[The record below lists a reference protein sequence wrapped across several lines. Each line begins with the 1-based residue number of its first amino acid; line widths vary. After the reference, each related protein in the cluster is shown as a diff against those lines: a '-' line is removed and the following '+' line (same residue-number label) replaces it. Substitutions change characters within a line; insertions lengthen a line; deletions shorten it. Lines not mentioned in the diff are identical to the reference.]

1 MGEEEAL
8 NYLEKPAS
16 EAVTDSTRF
25 MWTILSMGF
34 CVWLVVG
41 ALYVNAFDRY
51 EVSTD
56 ARESHGLVRGD
67 ANKYWLVANR
77 FVQAIRQGESFSS
90 ATGEYRLPY
99 LYPMLLALYGQITNL
114 EFLDSEGRIP
124 SGGKFGFL
132 LLQAL
137 FYYFSLWFFYSRLKE
152 MVPPVV
158 ANVLLIFLTLEP
170 TILQYHTSF
179 WTESVFLSLELLA
192 FAFVVRP
199 SSRFF
204 SNLPLGFV
212 LGLMCLQRP
221 ISTLYCLVVAIAL
234 IVQLGRAGL
243 GASAAVFIP
252 VLTILGLI
260 GFNNYSRMGVFYV
273 TPTQGLDGPLNYLAN
288 YVVADAEGGDPK
300 TARGQ
305 LLEQADQ
312 IARERGLDPDSSS
325 ERVGYLAK
333 HIKKDLAIG
342 TFIKYPADN
351 AQIHRISYDE
361 IRGNRSSICVL
372 AHRVRIQGKQ
382 SRNSGPHHCVPR
394 LDLPARSVCIFRS
407 FPWTH
412 VVRCLRLQALGVS
425 RISRIPVPL
434 DPLSMGSGGWVGD
447 IRYMVPALIFYAIY
461 VAVAL
466 CWIRDRVVLS
476 GRPKRITS

>member
-137 FYYFSLWFFYSRLKE
+137 FYYFSLWFFYSRLKAC
-152 MVPPVV
+152 V
-158 ANVLLIFLTLEP
+158 IISFFL
-170 TILQYHTSF
+170 
-179 WTESVFLSLELLA
+179 
-192 FAFVVRP
+192 
-199 SSRFF
+199 
-204 SNLPLGFV
+204 
-212 LGLMCLQRP
+212 
-221 ISTLYCLVVAIAL
+221 
-234 IVQLGRAGL
+234 
-243 GASAAVFIP
+243 
-252 VLTILGLI
+252 
-260 GFNNYSRMGVFYV
+260 
-273 TPTQGLDGPLNYLAN
+273 
-288 YVVADAEGGDPK
+288 
-300 TARGQ
+300 
-305 LLEQADQ
+305 
-312 IARERGLDPDSSS
+312 
-325 ERVGYLAK
+325 
-333 HIKKDLAIG
+333 
-342 TFIKYPADN
+342 
-351 AQIHRISYDE
+351 
-361 IRGNRSSICVL
+361 
-372 AHRVRIQGKQ
+372 
-382 SRNSGPHHCVPR
+382 
-394 LDLPARSVCIFRS
+394 
-407 FPWTH
+407 
-412 VVRCLRLQALGVS
+412 
-425 RISRIPVPL
+425 
-434 DPLSMGSGGWVGD
+434 
-447 IRYMVPALIFYAIY
+447 
-461 VAVAL
+461 
-466 CWIRDRVVLS
+466 
-476 GRPKRITS
+476 